1 MCSTPVQLVLAGA
14 AATLGATTGE
24 PTAYA
29 AGGLVLAAAAARGAV
44 RRRLARPARL
54 SGAVG
59 GGPLAAGQGADVLDA
74 AGRALQAP
82 AQPDG
87 GLRAGPPALGP
98 AVQAVA

>member
-1 MCSTPVQLVLAGA
+1 MCSTPAQITLA
-14 AATLGATTGE
+14 AAAVTLGAATAE

-29 AGGLVLAAAAARGAV
+29 AGGLVLTAAAARSAV
-44 RRRLARPARL
+44 RRRLVPL
-54 SGAVG
+54 LGAVG
-59 GGPLAAGQGADVLDA
+59 GGALAAGQRPDVLDA
-74 AGRALQAP
+74 AGRALQPP